1 MSYLEDMNYVEDK
14 SSGGPEGTNELH
26 LWYINLM
33 TVIIIINAYHN
44 MHKTNLIRILFRE
57 KLLLDSTV
65 EFKSLKVKTVWPPI
79 SSFTLQFQVV
89 FDMS

>member
-33 TVIIIINAYHN
+33 TVIIIITLSIVQIHDNENAAH
-44 MHKTNLIRILFRE
+44 IRHLFE
-57 KLLLDSTV
+57 
-65 EFKSLKVKTVWPPI
+65 
-79 SSFTLQFQVV
+79 
-89 FDMS
+89 